1 MDAAP
6 PVIAELTRNGVP
18 ESRHRGWVAVARG
31 DGSLVAHVGDPER
44 LTFPRSAMKPFQAV
58 AVVESGAAD
67 RFEFTDAELAICCGS
82 HHGEPRHRETVAGIL
97 AKIGMP
103 ATALLG
109 AIDPP
114 WSAERERLA
123 EAGDE
128 VAQRLAQNCS
138 GKHGGMLA
146 ACVAQGY
153 PTGSYDAPDHPHQR
167 AIRAI
172 VARFWDVPEDAL
184 VAGLD
189 NCTLPAYA
197 APIRQVA
204 TGWARIADPDSAPA
218 GHRDAI
224 RRVGEAMGRAPF
236 MVAGTEGLNTIL
248 MEITGGRVLAKDG
261 AEGVICLAVRDKGLG
276 ITVKVEDGSFRAHG
290 VIVRDLLGRLDA
302 LAPDEDAALAD
313 AVAERLESNRQ
324 QHVGDIR
331 STLDLR
337 FVR

>member
-1 MDAAP
+1 MSDMP
-6 PVIAELTRNGVP
+6 PILAELTRNGTP

-31 DGSLVAHVGDPER
+31 DGTLVAHAGDPEE

-67 RFEFTDAELAICCGS
+67 RFAFSDEELAICCGS
-82 HHGEPRHRETVAGIL
+82 HHGERRHRETVAGIL
-97 AKIGMP
+97 AKIGQP

-114 WSAERERLA
+114 YNAERERLA

-138 GKHGGMLA
+138 GKHAGMLA
-146 ACVAQGY
+146 ACVALGY
-153 PTGSYDAPDHPHQR
+153 PTETYDAADHPHQR
-167 AIRAI
+167 AIRSI
-172 VARFWDVPEDAL
+172 VAQFWDVPEDQL

-189 NCTLPAYA
+189 NCTLPAFA
-197 APIRQVA
+197 APIRNVA

-218 GHRDAI
+218 EHREAI
-224 RRVGEAMGRAPF
+224 RRIGEAMGREPF
-236 MVAGTEGLNTIL
+236 MVAGTAGLNTIL
-248 MEITGGRVLAKDG
+248 MDVTGGRVLAKDG
-261 AEGVICLAVRDKGLG
+261 AEGVVCLAIRDKGLG
-276 ITVKVEDGSFRAHG
+276 VTVKLEDGSFRAHG
-290 VIVRDLLGRLDA
+290 VIVRDLLRRLDA
-302 LAPDEDAALAD
+302 LKPGEDTALA
-313 AVAERLESNRQ
+313 AAFGERLESNRH

-337 FVR
+337 FVG